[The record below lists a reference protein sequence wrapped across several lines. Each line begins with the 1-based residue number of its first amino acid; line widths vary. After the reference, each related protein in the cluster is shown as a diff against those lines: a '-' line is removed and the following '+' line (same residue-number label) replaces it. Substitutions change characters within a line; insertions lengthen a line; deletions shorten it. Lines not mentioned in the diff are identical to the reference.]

1 MLRSPFPC
9 LDLSCTLWKGVSSFL
24 ILLINKKDLLCFSL
38 KKKKKASESILMCSS
53 LLQWLIKIFGLFCR
67 PNGVPL
73 QAVIMQLILL
83 LVVEAMTFPAAAH
96 IAFAGM

>member
-1 MLRSPFPC
+1 
-9 LDLSCTLWKGVSSFL
+9 
-24 ILLINKKDLLCFSL
+24 
-38 KKKKKASESILMCSS
+38 MCSS